1 MKTLAQLR
9 ENIWNKIS
17 EVERLREDR
26 DSIDMEAQ
34 DSKGFY
40 INVDKYLEAE
50 KNTNYAKGA
59 VVRMI
64 KKLIKKI
71 YGDDCPFPINY
82 DYYEAVREFKR
93 FV

>member
-17 EVERLREDR
+17 EIERLREDR

-34 DSKGFY
+34 DSRGFY
-40 INVDKYLEAE
+40 INVDKYLEVE
-50 KNTNYAKGA
+50 KNINYAKGA

-71 YGDDCPFPINY
+71 YGDDWFFPINY